1 MSHTIRDGFFCN
13 TSINMPIFNLAVI
26 GGGQAGLCSAK
37 RALEEGFKVT
47 IYEQNGHLGGTW
59 HYTEETGK
67 DQYGVNINSSMYQGL
82 KTNLPFQVMEFPD
95 FPYPEDTSSFPSQSD
110 VLNYLHSYANR
121 FDLKKH
127 IKFSH
132 LVLQVAPVEDEKW
145 EIVVKNLPNNT
156 YETNIFDAVF
166 ICNGHYSVPKIPN
179 IPGADQF
186 KGKILHSHNF
196 RSAEKFR
203 GILLD

>member
-1 MSHTIRDGFFCN
+1 
-13 TSINMPIFNLAVI
+13 MPVFNLAVI

-59 HYTEETGK
+59 HYTEKTGK
-67 DQYGVNINSSMYQGL
+67 DEYGVNINSSMYQGL
-82 KTNLPFQVMEFPD
+82 KTNLPYQVMEFPD
-95 FPYPEDTSSFPSQSD
+95 FSYPEDTSSFPSQSD

-121 FDLKKH
+121 FDLKKL

-132 LVLQVAPVEDEKW
+132 LVMQVAPVEHDKW

-156 YETNIFDAVF
+156 FETNIFDAVF
-166 ICNGHYSVPKIPN
+166 ICNGHYSVPKSPDIR
-179 IPGADQF
+179 GADQF

-203 GILLD
+203 GML